1 LTGLSVGVG
10 EGGDGRVGV
19 GVGEWVGVGE
29 KVLDGEGEAVMTRVA
44 IGTMLGETAQLA
56 NNIMKIAAYND

>member
-19 GVGEWVGVGE
+19 GVGEWAGVGE
-29 KVLDGEGEAVMTRVA
+29 KVLDGEGEAVMIRVA

>member
-19 GVGEWVGVGE
+19 GVGEWAGVDE
-29 KVLDGEGEAVMTRVA
+29 KVLDGEGEAVMIRVA